1 MARLVENWLHTTEKM
16 GIIVLKLGNCRTLS
30 VGHFP
35 WLVGDPA
42 ILFSRIGVF
51 RVRYRTLC
59 NCSLISASLSISL
72 KSFSMPVFSWW
83 FVEVSPIARIFSSTQ
98 MICFFCHVGGKLVV
112 NLKHQGSLLFLEAVW
127 RCFSFS
133 WNIEIRE
140 KVIGRQGLLSLVD
153 FSSFLQLLLFNQK
166 LWPVWLFFFFYIC
179 GCKFF

>member
-1 MARLVENWLHTTEKM
+1 
-16 GIIVLKLGNCRTLS
+16 
-30 VGHFP
+30 
-35 WLVGDPA
+35 
-42 ILFSRIGVF
+42 
-51 RVRYRTLC
+51 
-59 NCSLISASLSISL
+59 
-72 KSFSMPVFSWW
+72 MPVFSWW

-98 MICFFCHVGGKLVV
+98 MIFFCHVGGKLVV

-166 LWPVWLFFFFYIC
+166 LWSIWLFFLFYIC
-179 GCKFF
+179 GCKFFYKLRPLKEDSPRATHISNFPVSGISSNNSTTQVDFRWIQNVGLMFFITNFSRLCFQGKN